1 MPRANSPPETT
12 VQQRAAKVLK
22 SIKDLQSASGDDE
35 LTIIKISEPISSA
48 VSNPVVARTSDVS
61 TSSLNSLTPSSLE
74 ADLLH
79 YKELFA
85 KLRFSYVEQVT
96 KEKFIRAI
104 VGDPPL
110 IVTPQENADL
120 ESSNAEAKAA
130 LKQLKTQVA
139 DMVAALE
146 TRSKNLVQ
154 LYERIQADTAQL
166 QPDQLPNDIA
176 TLEKAIESLRSKQ
189 KDSDG
194 KLPLGET
201 LRLVSERRREVADL
215 DRQLAQLGPAAPRKR
230 KEAERLQQEVVG
242 LDNKRANST
251 AAAREAKRRKENS
264 VEGGGA
270 DELEAQGRWFRGAD
284 AILRSVLD
292 IPAGQI
298 LHFRMHVSVS
308 RLEFPRLSIRGRGRS
323 R

>member
-1 MPRANSPPETT
+1 MPRANSPSKTDA
-12 VQQRAAKVLK
+12 QQRAAKVLRALQD
-22 SIKDLQSASGDDE
+22 IQSASADDE

-61 TSSLNSLTPSSLE
+61 TSSLDSPTPSSLE

-130 LKQLKTQVA
+130 LKKLKTEVA
-139 DMVAALE
+139 DMVGALE
-146 TRSKNLVQ
+146 SRSKNLVQ
-154 LYERIQADTAQL
+154 RYEKIRTDTARL
-166 QPDQLPNDIA
+166 QPDQLPADVSR
-176 TLEKAIESLRSKQ
+176 LENEIKSLREKQ

-194 KLPLGET
+194 KLPLKET
-201 LRLVSERRREVADL
+201 LRRVAERRREMAEL
-215 DRQLAQLGPAAPRKR
+215 DRQLTQLGSLAPRKR
-230 KEAERLQQEVVG
+230 KEAERLQQELTG
-242 LDNKRANST
+242 LEARRSNST

-264 VEGGGA
+264 VEGGGE
-270 DELEAQGRWFRGAD
+270 DELEAQGRWLRGAD
-284 AILRSVLD
+284 AVLRSVLD
-292 IPAGQI
+292 IQGE
-298 LHFRMHVSVS
+298 M
-308 RLEFPRLSIRGRGRS
+308 
-323 R
+323 